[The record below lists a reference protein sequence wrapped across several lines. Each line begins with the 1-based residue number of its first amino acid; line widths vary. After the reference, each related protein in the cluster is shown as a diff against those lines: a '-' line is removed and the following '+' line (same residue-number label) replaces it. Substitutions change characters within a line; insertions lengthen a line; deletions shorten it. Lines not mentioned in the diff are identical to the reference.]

1 MTCNFVF
8 AWGKKVS
15 NTEFG
20 CVSKEWSKVL
30 KMHWPHTHTHTH
42 THTHACFQLSI
53 FNLKY

>member
-42 THTHACFQLSI
+42 THTHVFSAI
-53 FNLKY
+53 YI